1 MCGILGIFSFKKL
14 NQKKNFQKSLNL
26 IKHRGPDNQ
35 GIYYGDNIYLGH
47 NRLSIIDLSKN
58 NIRVNAVAPGVIRT
72 PLTER
77 YFQDKE
83 VAKKINGIHAMNRVG
98 EPEEVSNAVRFLA
111 SDESSFC
118 TGSIL
123 TVDGG
128 WTAGKFM

>member
-1 MCGILGIFSFKKL
+1 MKELYLVSNQNIAVEMFILRL
-14 NQKKNFQKSLNL
+14 LYLKN
-26 IKHRGPDNQ
+26 
-35 GIYYGDNIYLGH
+35 
-47 NRLSIIDLSKN
+47 
-58 NIRVNAVAPGVIRT
+58 
-72 PLTER
+72 
-77 YFQDKE
+77 FQDKE